1 MLLCRAVETLEEFS
15 GVACSGE
22 CGRRKVE
29 EGGRKEKRFPIRSHR
44 IVPQVRW
51 RVTSQVRSS
60 NRKDVV
66 PVLRK
71 ADLVCVYLGACNPG
85 RPSTA
90 DCALRRWKDK
100 ETNGFF
106 QRVMSDAGGRVDF
119 SRCRRRSRFFRAMR
133 EDEVRMEVKISV
145 KSVVVGGCLQGFR
158 PKFQKCSVTQAS
170 GGESPDWLLA
180 VVGWR
185 G

>member
-1 MLLCRAVETLEEFS
+1 MPSQTLDGEFS

-29 EGGRKEKRFPIRSHR
+29 EDGREEKRFPIRSHR
-44 IVPQVRW
+44 VVPQVRW
-51 RVTSQVRSS
+51 RVTSQVRSL

-90 DCALRRWKDK
+90 DCAQRRWKDK

-106 QRVMSDAGGRVDF
+106 QRVMSDASGQMAF
-119 SRCRRRSRFFRAMR
+119 LRCRRRVRFFCATK
-133 EDEVRMEVKISV
+133 EDEERVEVKISV
-145 KSVVVGGCLQGFR
+145 KSVMVGGPQAFR
-158 PKFQKCSVTQAS
+158 PKFQKCSVAQAS
-170 GGESPDWLLA
+170 GGESADWLLGA
-180 VVGWR
+180 VGWR